1 MINILSSFLFLLFI
15 FLIFNGVGLIK
26 LDVLVVDVFGLLING
41 LGFFVLGRLMLLY
54 FDCNYENDNGKII
67 IIIWILIIWIK

>member
-1 MINILSSFLFLLFI
+1 M
-15 FLIFNGVGLIK
+15 GLIK

>member
-1 MINILSSFLFLLFI
+1 MINILSNFLFLLFI

-54 FDCNYENDNGKII
+54 FDCNYENDKGKII
-67 IIIWILIIWIK
+67 III